1 MRLLV
6 VEDEI
11 QLADA
16 LSEILKRNMYNV
28 DTVYDGIDGLDNAL
42 TGVYDCIILDIML
55 PNMNGLEVLRR
66 LRQEKINTP
75 VLLLTAKSEIEDKI
89 NGLDSGADDYLTK
102 PISMGELLARIRA
115 AARRGSQTAEA
126 QTPVIITFSN
136 VSLNTSNAELSAV
149 NSISLAAR
157 EMRLLEL
164 LASADGKPFTGD
176 ELFGKLWRDEPATSP
191 KVVEVYISYLR
202 NKLRAVGALCTIT
215 GDPVSGYVL
224 G

>member
-1 MRLLV
+1 MKIL
-6 VEDEI
+6 
-11 QLADA
+11 LADDEVN
-16 LSEILKRNMYNV
+16 LR
-28 DTVYDGIDGLDNAL
+28 NAL
-42 TGVYDCIILDIML
+42 AAIIKHAGYEVTIASDGQEAVERASEKAFDVMLFDVMMPRKTGIEALKEI
-55 PNMNGLEVLRR
+55 R
-66 LRQEKINTP
+66 EKGIKTP
-75 VLLLTAKSEIEDKI
+75 VILLTAMSEIEDKI

-102 PISMGELLARIRA
+102 PVSMGELLARIRA
-115 AARRGSQTAEA
+115 AARRGAQTAEA

-176 ELFGKLWRDEPATSP
+176 ELFGKLWRDEPSTSP

>member
-1 MRLLV
+1 MKILLAD
-6 VEDEI
+6 DEI
-11 QLADA
+11 NL
-16 LSEILKRNMYNV
+16 R
-28 DTVYDGIDGLDNAL
+28 NAL
-42 TGVYDCIILDIML
+42 AAIIKHAGYDVTIASDGQEAVEKASEKAFDVMLFDVMMPRKTGIEALKEI
-55 PNMNGLEVLRR
+55 R
-66 LRQEKINTP
+66 EKGIKTP
-75 VLLLTAKSEIEDKI
+75 VILLTAMSEIEDKI

-115 AARRGSQTAEA
+115 AARRGSQTAET

>member
-1 MRLLV
+1 MKIL
-6 VEDEI
+6 
-11 QLADA
+11 LADDEVN
-16 LSEILKRNMYNV
+16 LR
-28 DTVYDGIDGLDNAL
+28 NAL
-42 TGVYDCIILDIML
+42 AAIIKHAGYEVTVASDGQEAVERASEKTFDVML
-55 PNMNGLEVLRR
+55 FDVMMPKKSGIEALKEIR
-66 LRQEKINTP
+66 EKGIKTP
-75 VLLLTAKSEIEDKI
+75 VILLTAMSEIEDKI

-115 AARRGSQTAEA
+115 AARRGSQTEQA

-164 LASADGKPFTGD
+164 LAGAEGKPFTGD
-176 ELFGKLWRDEPATSP
+176 ELFGRLWRDEPATSP

-202 NKLRAVGALCTIT
+202 NKLKAVGALCTIT
-215 GDPVSGYVL
+215 GDPESGYVL
-224 G
+224 A

>member
-1 MRLLV
+1 MKILLAD
-6 VEDEI
+6 DEI
-11 QLADA
+11 NL
-16 LSEILKRNMYNV
+16 R
-28 DTVYDGIDGLDNAL
+28 NAL
-42 TGVYDCIILDIML
+42 AAIIKHAGYDVTIASDGQEAVEKASEKAFDVMLFDVMMPRKTGIEALKEIREKGIM
-55 PNMNGLEVLRR
+55 
-66 LRQEKINTP
+66 TP
-75 VLLLTAKSEIEDKI
+75 VILLTAMSEIEDKI

-115 AARRGSQTAEA
+115 AARRGSQTAET